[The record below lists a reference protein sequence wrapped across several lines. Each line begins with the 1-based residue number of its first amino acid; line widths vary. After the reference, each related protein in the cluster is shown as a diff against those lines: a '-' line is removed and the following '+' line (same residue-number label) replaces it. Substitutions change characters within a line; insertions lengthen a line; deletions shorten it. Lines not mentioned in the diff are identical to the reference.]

1 MDLHKVP
8 PYRTASSPTIPH
20 AIVHRIR
27 CRCRLNRDLPSI
39 HRFTHNKKK
48 KKTRSKEE
56 SVETSGGNLNDRFF
70 FRWDFVFCEIIDP
83 TIVAGAGAA
92 AAAAIVIAAGRRVIK
107 TSP

>member
-1 MDLHKVP
+1 M
-8 PYRTASSPTIPH
+8 
-20 AIVHRIR
+20 
-27 CRCRLNRDLPSI
+27 
-39 HRFTHNKKK
+39 
-48 KKTRSKEE
+48 
-56 SVETSGGNLNDRFF
+56 ETSGGNLNDRF